1 MHVHI
6 AKNRE
11 HLHWVFIFDIAGA
24 DADGKRAG
32 RKDSGFVF
40 VRKRAL
46 LDATD
51 RKDPQELVETGANIT
66 TAIKTKNAHKNRPL
80 IIRPSNVLTL
90 KKLRAKLRQD
100 QGLIRQTGLRRVL
113 PVLNRQPMAAQVRG
127 AQVPYQHDCRQD
139 IVGKDFA
146 KNLGPG

>member
-1 MHVHI
+1 MHVHF

-11 HLHWVFIFDIAGA
+11 HLHWVFIFDFAGA

-32 RKDSGFVF
+32 RKDSRLVF

-51 RKDPQELVETGANIT
+51 RKDPQELVESRANIT
-66 TAIKTKNAHKNRPL
+66 PAIKTKNAHKNRPL

-100 QGLIRQTGLRRVL
+100 
-113 PVLNRQPMAAQVRG
+113 
-127 AQVPYQHDCRQD
+127 
-139 IVGKDFA
+139 
-146 KNLGPG
+146 